1 MRVLTVNTGSS
12 SVKTAVYDAAPELRA
27 IKAASARQ
35 IETIAGFGA
44 ALRGLLPGLLS
55 GLPTPAA
62 VGHRLVV
69 GGEAWWAPRVL
80 DDAAVAALRKLAPEA
95 PDHLPQALAA
105 IAMTQELFPG
115 VPQIAC
121 SDAAFHRTLP
131 AAARAI
137 AVPAWA
143 GVEKCGF
150 HGISCEHIVA
160 VLQAEAAAAASAG
173 GRLII
178 AHLGNG
184 CSLTAVRGG
193 HSVETTMGFSPLGGV
208 AMSTRSG
215 DLDPGVVVQMLR
227 RRPLAAEELNRV
239 LNRESGLLALSGTSG
254 DMQTLLGEGTPAAA
268 AAVEVFVYQAR
279 KAMGALA
286 AVLGGC
292 DLLVFTG
299 GIGENAATVRSRI
312 LEGMEWLIPQSRV
325 IAADEDR
332 MIAQH
337 VLERLNPR

>member
-12 SVKTAVYDAAPELRA
+12 SVKAAVYEAEPDLWLL
-27 IKAASARQ
+27 KSASARQ
-35 IETIAGFGA
+35 IVGPEGFAA
-44 ALRGLLPGLLS
+44 ALRGLLA
-55 GLPTPAA
+55 GLPAPDA

-69 GGEAWWAPRVL
+69 GGEAWWAPRL
-80 DDAAVAALRKLAPEA
+80 IDEAAMAALQKLAPEA

-105 IAMTQELFPG
+105 LAMMRELFPRA
-115 VPQIAC
+115 PQIAC

-143 GVEKCGF
+143 GVEKYGF

-160 VLQAEAAAAASAG
+160 VLNAEDAAGAR
-173 GRLII
+173 GRLVI

-184 CSLTAVRGG
+184 CSLTAVRDGR
-193 HSVETTMGFSPLGGV
+193 SIETTMGFSPLGGV

-215 DLDPGVVVQMLR
+215 DLDPGVIVQMLR
-227 RRPLAAEELNRV
+227 RRPLGVEALNRV
-239 LNRESGLLALSGTSG
+239 LNRESGLLALAGTSG
-254 DMQTLLGEGTPAAA
+254 DMQALQEDRTPAATA
-268 AAVEVFVYQAR
+268 AIEVFVYQVR
-279 KAMGALA
+279 KAIGALA

-299 GIGENAATVRSRI
+299 GIGENAAAVRGRI
-312 LEGMEWLIPQSRV
+312 LEGMEWLIPRSRV
-325 IAADEDR
+325 IPADEDR
-332 MIAQH
+332 VIARH
-337 VLERLNPR
+337 TLETLETMEAL